1 MFCTTPSL
9 NGASPLA
16 PIFLASPIA
25 AISGQ
30 DSGDI
35 QVPEPRCCTV
45 PGASGNVRP
54 PVTVAGSGKHG
65 YGMPRMQAH
74 WIVMKFGGT
83 SVAGRQQ
90 WDAIASL
97 ARERQAEGWRVLL
110 VCSAVAGITNRLT
123 ALADDPSV
131 ETGLNELID
140 RHRLLSRELG
150 VDERHWLARATTLLQ
165 ECLDGLRNEP
175 GPPARAALLA
185 AGEWLSTQIGCL
197 FMRGQGLDTTWVDAR
212 EALAA
217 LSEPDLSPARQW
229 LSASCAAGAD
239 DALESLWSG
248 LGPVLITQ
256 GFIARSQDGRTAL
269 LGRGGSD
276 TSAALLAGR
285 LRSQRLEIWTD
296 VPGLFSADPRLV
308 PQARLLHEVD
318 YAEALEMAASGA
330 RVVHPR
336 CIRAAA
342 ETQTPLW
349 IKDANRPAIEGTRIG
364 AGANAANGIKTVTC
378 QRDMAVM
385 LLQNVDARRQVGFL
399 AGVFDVF
406 RRRGISIDLVAT
418 SETTTTVAINK
429 ESNHL
434 SRAELETLAADLSP
448 LCTVQRFDD
457 CVCVNLVGRGARTAL
472 SRLQPALRLFDQ
484 RPLLMVSQSANDL
497 CLSLLVLAGDHEP
510 LLKAA
515 HAVLIP
521 SGEAAVFGSSWA
533 SLQSGGGAAIGGTS

>member
-1 MFCTTPSL
+1 M
-9 NGASPLA
+9 ARH
-16 PIFLASPIA
+16 
-25 AISGQ
+25 
-30 DSGDI
+30 DS
-35 QVPEPRCCTV
+35 RCTV
-45 PGASGNVRP
+45 HTASGNVRP

-65 YGMPRMQAH
+65 YGMPRMQAQ

-83 SVAGRQQ
+83 SVAGRPQ

-110 VCSAVAGITNRLT
+110 VCSAVAGVTNRLT
-123 ALADDPSV
+123 ALADDPSAD
-131 ETGLNELID
+131 TGLRELIEVHRSLGNELGI
-140 RHRLLSRELG
+140 
-150 VDERHWLARATTLLQ
+150 DERRWLTRATTLLR
-165 ECLDGLRNEP
+165 ECLDGLRREP

-185 AGEWLSTQIGCL
+185 SGEWLSTQIGSL
-197 FMRGQGLDTTWVDAR
+197 FLRDQGIDATWVDAR
-212 EALAA
+212 EALEAQI
-217 LSEPDLSPARQW
+217 EPDLSPARQW
-229 LSASCAAGAD
+229 LSADCAAGP
-239 DALESLWSG
+239 DAALDALWSG
-248 LGPVLITQ
+248 LGTVLITQ
-256 GFIARSQDGRTAL
+256 GFTARSPDGRTAL

-285 LRSQRLEIWTD
+285 LQSQRLEIWTD
-296 VPGLFSADPRLV
+296 VPGLFSADPRLI
-308 PQARLLHEVD
+308 PQARLLTEVD

-349 IKDANRPAIEGTRIG
+349 IRDATDPTVEGTRISATAR
-364 AGANAANGIKTVTC
+364 AGSGIKTVTC
-378 QRDMAVM
+378 QQGMAVM
-385 LLQNVDARRQVGFL
+385 LLQNLDARRQVGFL

-429 ESNHL
+429 DANHL
-434 SRAELETLAADLSP
+434 DRAELDRLAADLSP
-448 LCTVQRFDD
+448 LCTVERFDD

-472 SRLQPALRLFDQ
+472 SRLQPAMRHFDE

-510 LLKAA
+510 LLRAA
-515 HAVLIP
+515 HAALIP
-521 SGEAAVFGSSWA
+521 PGRAGVFSDSWEQ
-533 SLQSGGGAAIGGTS
+533 LRSGGGTPGGVSS